1 MHNLIFCV
9 IRHNIKGVKKKT
21 ISQEKLFK
29 YLNYVFSIIIF
40 SVLFLASFLQAFSV
54 YYIIYIFIFYI
65 PPYFV
70 SVFIVKPAAFF
81 IMKIKKTL
89 PKPFLFL
96 LCLFAVWLLEKL
108 WILCWHLIKKN
119 IVQIKFALLFNC
131 QETNLGSMKC

>member
-54 YYIIYIFIFYI
+54 YYIILIYIYILYSSLFCQCFHSQARSIFHNEDQKD
-65 PPYFV
+65 
-70 SVFIVKPAAFF
+70 SSKAFF
-81 IMKIKKTL
+81 I
-89 PKPFLFL
+89 
-96 LCLFAVWLLEKL
+96 FAVFICCLTVGKIMNSLLAFD
-108 WILCWHLIKKN
+108 KK
-119 IVQIKFALLFNC
+119 KYC
-131 QETNLGSMKC
+131 SD